1 MDTDTKP
8 EELPKSVT
16 VQEYNDL
23 QIDAM
28 KQHLFII
35 NTMIQKILE
44 LEKAVA
50 KLQKS

>member
-1 MDTDTKP
+1 MDPKP
-8 EELPKSVT
+8 EEPPESVT

-23 QIDAM
+23 QVASL

-35 NTMIQKILE
+35 DTMIQKVIN

-50 KLQKS
+50 ELQKS